1 MKNVDISL
9 NVPKITELKVLF
21 MSGFD
26 HAAGRLQ
33 YLKLSKFL
41 RA

>member
-26 HAAGRLQ
+26 HAAGRL
-33 YLKLSKFL
+33 SKFL